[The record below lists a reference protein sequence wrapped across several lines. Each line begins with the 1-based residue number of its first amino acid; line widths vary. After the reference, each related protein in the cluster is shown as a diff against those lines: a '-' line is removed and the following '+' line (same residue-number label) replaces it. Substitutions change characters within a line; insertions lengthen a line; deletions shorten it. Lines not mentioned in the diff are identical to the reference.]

1 MSEKFSVH
9 NYTVEQIL
17 NFIKSNEIL
26 SFKERFVSSINN
38 FFLIEDEKS
47 ALIELMTERFK
58 RVGGDKIENEYHSSL
73 SSSGSL

>member
-9 NYTVEQIL
+9 DYTVEQIL

-26 SFKERFVSSINN
+26 SFRERFVSSINN

-58 RVGGDKIENEYHSSL
+58 RVGG
-73 SSSGSL
+73 

>member
-58 RVGGDKIENEYHSSL
+58 RVGG
-73 SSSGSL
+73 

>member
-1 MSEKFSVH
+1 MTIVIVRVLVAAS
-9 NYTVEQIL
+9 QIL

-26 SFKERFVSSINN
+26 SFRERFVSSINN

-58 RVGGDKIENEYHSSL
+58 RVGGE
-73 SSSGSL
+73 

>member
-1 MSEKFSVH
+1 MSEKFSVYD
-9 NYTVEQIL
+9 YTVEQIL

-26 SFKERFVSSINN
+26 SFRERFVSSINN

-58 RVGGDKIENEYHSSL
+58 RVGG
-73 SSSGSL
+73 